1 MSDQIKRNLNEIMTE
16 QEVIDLTGLTKGA
29 LANLRNNKK
38 LPFCPITSRVRI
50 YMVADIVDYI
60 SGRRRILNKDA

>member
-1 MSDQIKRNLNEIMTE
+1 MPNGSGIRNH
-16 QEVIDLTGLTKGA
+16 
-29 LANLRNNKK
+29 KK

-50 YMVADIVDYI
+50 YMVTDIVDYI

>member
-1 MSDQIKRNLNEIMTE
+1 MSDQTKRDLNEIMTE
-16 QEVIDLTGLTKGA
+16 QEVLDLTGLNKGA

-50 YMVADIVDYI
+50 YMVTDIVDYI
-60 SGRRRILNKDA
+60 SVRRRIVNKDA